1 MKIKFNNQFV
11 ELEVDAKLTDFL
23 QSVNML
29 TATGLAVA
37 VNQKVISK
45 SNWGNHSLTENDEI
59 MIIKATQGG

>member
-11 ELEVDAKLTDFL
+11 ELEADAKLTDFL
-23 QSVNML
+23 HSVNML

-45 SNWGNHSLTENDEI
+45 SNWVDHSLTENDEI